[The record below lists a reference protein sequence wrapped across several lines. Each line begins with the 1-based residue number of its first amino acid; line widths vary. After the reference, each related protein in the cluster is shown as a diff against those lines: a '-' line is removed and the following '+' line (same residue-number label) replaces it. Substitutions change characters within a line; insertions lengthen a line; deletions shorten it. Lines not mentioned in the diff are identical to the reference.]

1 MYGRLP
7 MYQNIGGS
15 AYKKDL
21 INITKLSEYL
31 NNPHNSFKSVHIAG
45 TNGKGST
52 AHMIASI
59 LQEGKYKVGLY
70 TSPHLKDFRERIKIN
85 GKMINK
91 DFVSDFIF
99 KNMKFFNENNCSFFE
114 MTVGMAFEY
123 FKKNSVDIAIIET
136 GMGGRLDSTNV
147 ILPEFSVITNVSID
161 HVKFLGNTLED
172 IAKEKAGIIKLN
184 IPVLIGEK
192 QNDISNIFTS
202 IAEENKSRIIFADD
216 LNIKEYECELKGSYQ
231 NKNIKTAI
239 GAIELLNESEI
250 NINEQNITDGL
261 KKVIYNTGIRGRW
274 EIIGNNPLIICDVAH
289 NKEALS
295 IIINDLIS
303 IKCNKIHFVL
313 GFVNDKNLDS
323 IINLFPESSE
333 YYFTK
338 PNVERGLD
346 ELELKNLFKSKNRIG
361 KSFKKVNEAIK
372 FAISKHIEND
382 IIFVGGSTFVVAEAI
397 EFF

>member
-1 MYGRLP
+1 MYGKLP

-91 DFVSDFIF
+91 DFVSDFIM
-99 KNMKFFNENNCSFFE
+99 KNMDFFNQNSFSFFE

-136 GMGGRLDSTNV
+136 GMGGRLDSTN
-147 ILPEFSVITNVSID
+147 IISPELSVITNVSMD
-161 HVKFLGNTLED
+161 HVKFLGNTIED
-172 IAKEKAGIIKLN
+172 IAIEKAGIIKSH
-184 IPVLIGEK
+184 IPVVIGEK
-192 QNDISNIFTS
+192 QNDVSNVFINK
-202 IAEENKSRIIFADD
+202 AEEKKSKIFFAEDF
-216 LNIKEYECELKGSYQ
+216 NIKEYECELKGSYQ
-231 NKNIKTAI
+231 KKNIKTAI
-239 GAIELLNESEI
+239 VAIELLNDTEI
-250 NINEQNITDGL
+250 KINEKNIIDGL
-261 KKVIYNTGIRGRW
+261 NKIIQNTGIRGRW
-274 EIIGNNPLIICDVAH
+274 EIIGNKPLIICDVAH
-289 NKEALS
+289 NIDALS
-295 IIINDLIS
+295 IVINDIIS
-303 IKCNKIHFVL
+303 IKSNKIHFVL

-323 IINLFPESSE
+323 IVDIFPESSN
-333 YYFTK
+333 YYFAK
-338 PNVERGLD
+338 PNIERGLD
-346 ELELKNLFKSKNRIG
+346 ELELQELFKNNNRIG
-361 KSFKKVNEAIK
+361 ESYSSIEQAFKSAIK
-372 FAISKHIEND
+372 QSDPND
-382 IIFVGGSTFVVAEAI
+382 VIYIGGSTFVVSEVI
-397 EFF
+397 

>member
-1 MYGRLP
+1 MYGKLP

-91 DFVSDFIF
+91 DFVSDFIL
-99 KNMKFFNENNCSFFE
+99 KNMDFFNHNSFSFFE

-136 GMGGRLDSTNV
+136 GMGGRLDSTN
-147 ILPEFSVITNVSID
+147 IISPEISVITNVSMD
-161 HVKFLGNTLED
+161 HVKFLGNTIED
-172 IAKEKAGIIKLN
+172 IAIEKSGIIKSH
-184 IPVLIGEK
+184 IPVVIGEK
-192 QNDISNIFTS
+192 QNDVSNVFINK
-202 IAEENKSRIIFADD
+202 AEEKKSKIFFAEDF
-216 LNIKEYECELKGSYQ
+216 NIKEYECELKGSYQ
-231 NKNIKTAI
+231 KKNIKTAI
-239 GAIELLNESEI
+239 VAIELLNDTEI
-250 NINEQNITDGL
+250 KINEKNIIDGL
-261 KKVIYNTGIRGRW
+261 NKIIQNTGIRGRW
-274 EIIGNNPLIICDVAH
+274 EIIGNKPLIICDVAH
-289 NKEALS
+289 NIDALS
-295 IIINDLIS
+295 IVINDIMS
-303 IKCNKIHFVL
+303 IKSNKIHFVL

-323 IINLFPESSE
+323 IVDIFPESSN
-333 YYFTK
+333 YYFAK
-338 PNVERGLD
+338 PNIERGLD
-346 ELELKNLFKSKNRIG
+346 ELELQELFKNNNRIG
-361 KSFKKVNEAIK
+361 ESYSSIEQAFKSAIK
-372 FAISKHIEND
+372 QSDPND
-382 IIFVGGSTFVVAEAI
+382 VIYIGGSTFVVSEVI
-397 EFF
+397 

>member
-1 MYGRLP
+1 MYGKLP

-91 DFVSDFIF
+91 DFVSDFIL
-99 KNMKFFNENNCSFFE
+99 KNMDFFNHNSFSFFE

-136 GMGGRLDSTNV
+136 GMGGRLDSTN
-147 ILPEFSVITNVSID
+147 IISPELSVITNVSMD
-161 HVKFLGNTLED
+161 HVKFLGNTIQD
-172 IAKEKAGIIKLN
+172 IALEKAGIIKSH
-184 IPVLIGEK
+184 IPVVIGEK
-192 QNDISNIFTS
+192 QNDVSNVFINK
-202 IAEENKSRIIFADD
+202 AEEKKSKIFFAEDF
-216 LNIKEYECELKGSYQ
+216 NIKEYECELKGSYQ
-231 NKNIKTAI
+231 KKNIKTAI
-239 GAIELLNESEI
+239 VAIELLNDTEI
-250 NINEQNITDGL
+250 KINEKNIIDGL
-261 KKVIYNTGIRGRW
+261 NKIIQNTGIRGRW
-274 EIIGNNPLIICDVAH
+274 EIIGNKPLIICDVAH
-289 NKEALS
+289 NIDALS
-295 IIINDLIS
+295 IVINDIIS
-303 IKCNKIHFVL
+303 IKSNKIHFVL

-323 IINLFPESSE
+323 IVDIFPESSN
-333 YYFTK
+333 YYFAK
-338 PNVERGLD
+338 PNIERGLD
-346 ELELKNLFKSKNRIG
+346 ELELQELFKNNNRIG
-361 KSFKKVNEAIK
+361 ESYSSIEQAFKSAIK
-372 FAISKHIEND
+372 QSDPND
-382 IIFVGGSTFVVAEAI
+382 VIYIGGSTFVVSEVI
-397 EFF
+397 

>member
-1 MYGRLP
+1 MYGKLP

-91 DFVSDFIF
+91 DFVSDFIL
-99 KNMKFFNENNCSFFE
+99 KNMDFFNQNSFSFFE

-136 GMGGRLDSTNV
+136 GMGGRLDSTN
-147 ILPEFSVITNVSID
+147 IISPELSVITNVSID
-161 HVKFLGNTLED
+161 HVKFLGNTIED
-172 IAKEKAGIIKLN
+172 IALEKAGIIKSH
-184 IPVLIGEK
+184 IPVVIGEK
-192 QNDISNIFTS
+192 QNDVSNVFINK
-202 IAEENKSRIIFADD
+202 AEEKKSKIFFAEDF
-216 LNIKEYECELKGSYQ
+216 NIKEYECELKGSYQ
-231 NKNIKTAI
+231 KKNIKTAI
-239 GAIELLNESEI
+239 VAIELLNDTEI
-250 NINEQNITDGL
+250 KINEKNIIDGL
-261 KKVIYNTGIRGRW
+261 NKIIQNTGIRGRW
-274 EIIGNNPLIICDVAH
+274 EIIGNKPLIICDVAH
-289 NKEALS
+289 NIDALS
-295 IIINDLIS
+295 IVINDIMS
-303 IKCNKIHFVL
+303 IKSNKIHFVL

-323 IINLFPESSE
+323 IVDIFPESSN
-333 YYFTK
+333 YYFAK
-338 PNVERGLD
+338 PNIERGLD
-346 ELELKNLFKSKNRIG
+346 ELELQELFKNNNRIG
-361 KSFKKVNEAIK
+361 ESYSSIEQAFKSAIK
-372 FAISKHIEND
+372 QSDPND
-382 IIFVGGSTFVVAEAI
+382 VIYIGGSTFVVSEVI
-397 EFF
+397 

>member
-1 MYGRLP
+1 MYGKLP

-91 DFVSDFIF
+91 DFVTDFIL
-99 KNMKFFNENNCSFFE
+99 KNMDFFNQNSFSFFE

-136 GMGGRLDSTNV
+136 GMGGRLDSTN
-147 ILPEFSVITNVSID
+147 IISPELSVITNVSMD
-161 HVKFLGNTLED
+161 HVKFLGNTIED
-172 IAKEKAGIIKLN
+172 IAIEKAGIIKSH
-184 IPVLIGEK
+184 IPVVIGEK
-192 QNDISNIFTS
+192 QNDVSNVFINK
-202 IAEENKSRIIFADD
+202 AEEKKSKIFFAEDF
-216 LNIKEYECELKGSYQ
+216 NIKEYECELKGSYQ
-231 NKNIKTAI
+231 KKNIKTAI
-239 GAIELLNESEI
+239 VAIELLNDTEI
-250 NINEQNITDGL
+250 KINEKNIIDGL
-261 KKVIYNTGIRGRW
+261 NKIIQNTGIRGRW
-274 EIIGNNPLIICDVAH
+274 EIIGNKPLIICDVAH
-289 NKEALS
+289 NIDALS
-295 IIINDLIS
+295 IVINDIMS
-303 IKCNKIHFVL
+303 IKSNKIHFVL

-323 IINLFPESSE
+323 IVDIFPESSN
-333 YYFTK
+333 YYFAK
-338 PNVERGLD
+338 PNIERGLD
-346 ELELKNLFKSKNRIG
+346 ELELQELFKNNNRIG
-361 KSFKKVNEAIK
+361 ESYSSIEQAFKSAIK
-372 FAISKHIEND
+372 QSDPND
-382 IIFVGGSTFVVAEAI
+382 VIYIGGSTFVVSEVI
-397 EFF
+397 

>member
-1 MYGRLP
+1 MYGKLP

-91 DFVSDFIF
+91 DFVSDFIL
-99 KNMKFFNENNCSFFE
+99 KNMDFFNHNSFSFFE

-136 GMGGRLDSTNV
+136 GMGGRLDSTN
-147 ILPEFSVITNVSID
+147 IISPELSVITNVSMD
-161 HVKFLGNTLED
+161 HVKFLGNTIED
-172 IAKEKAGIIKLN
+172 IAIEKAGIIKSH
-184 IPVLIGEK
+184 IPVVIGEK
-192 QNDISNIFTS
+192 QNDVSNVFINK
-202 IAEENKSRIIFADD
+202 AEEKKSKIFFAEDF
-216 LNIKEYECELKGSYQ
+216 NIKEYECELKGSYQ
-231 NKNIKTAI
+231 KKNIKTAI
-239 GAIELLNESEI
+239 VAIELLNDTEI
-250 NINEQNITDGL
+250 KINEKNIKDGL
-261 KKVIYNTGIRGRW
+261 NKIIQNTGIRGRW
-274 EIIGNNPLIICDVAH
+274 EIIGNKPLIICDVAH
-289 NKEALS
+289 NIDALS
-295 IIINDLIS
+295 IVINDIIS
-303 IKCNKIHFVL
+303 IKSNKIHFVL

-323 IINLFPESSE
+323 IVDIFPESSN
-333 YYFTK
+333 YYFAK
-338 PNVERGLD
+338 PNIERGLD
-346 ELELKNLFKSKNRIG
+346 ELELQELFKNNNRIG
-361 KSFKKVNEAIK
+361 ESYSSIEQAFKSAIK
-372 FAISKHIEND
+372 QSDPND
-382 IIFVGGSTFVVAEAI
+382 VIYIGGSTFVVSEVI
-397 EFF
+397 

>member
-1 MYGRLP
+1 MYGKLP

-91 DFVSDFIF
+91 DFVTDFIM
-99 KNMKFFNENNCSFFE
+99 KNMNFFNQNSFSFFE

-136 GMGGRLDSTNV
+136 GMGGRLDSTN
-147 ILPEFSVITNVSID
+147 IISPELSVITNVSMD
-161 HVKFLGNTLED
+161 HVKFLGNTIED
-172 IAKEKAGIIKLN
+172 IAIEKAGIIKSH
-184 IPVLIGEK
+184 IPVVIGEK
-192 QNDISNIFTS
+192 QNDVSNVFINK
-202 IAEENKSRIIFADD
+202 AEEKKSKIFFAEDF
-216 LNIKEYECELKGSYQ
+216 NIKEYECELKGSYQ
-231 NKNIKTAI
+231 KKNIKTAI
-239 GAIELLNESEI
+239 VAIELLNDTEI
-250 NINEQNITDGL
+250 KINEKNIIDGL
-261 KKVIYNTGIRGRW
+261 NKIIQNTGIRGRW
-274 EIIGNNPLIICDVAH
+274 EIIGNKPLIICDVAH
-289 NKEALS
+289 NIDALS
-295 IIINDLIS
+295 IVINDIMS
-303 IKCNKIHFVL
+303 IKSNKIHFVL

-323 IINLFPESSE
+323 IVDIFPESSN
-333 YYFTK
+333 YYFAK
-338 PNVERGLD
+338 PNIERGLD
-346 ELELKNLFKSKNRIG
+346 ELELQELFKNNNRIG
-361 KSFKKVNEAIK
+361 ESYSSIEQAFKSAIK
-372 FAISKHIEND
+372 QSDPND
-382 IIFVGGSTFVVAEAI
+382 VIYIGGSTFVVSEVI
-397 EFF
+397 

>member
-1 MYGRLP
+1 MYGKLP

-91 DFVSDFIF
+91 DFVSDFIL
-99 KNMKFFNENNCSFFE
+99 KNMDFFNQNSFSFFE

-136 GMGGRLDSTNV
+136 GMGGRLDSTN
-147 ILPEFSVITNVSID
+147 IISPELSVITNVSMD
-161 HVKFLGNTLED
+161 HVKFLGNTIED
-172 IAKEKAGIIKLN
+172 IAIEKAGIIKSH
-184 IPVLIGEK
+184 IPVVIGEK
-192 QNDISNIFTS
+192 QNDVSNVFINK
-202 IAEENKSRIIFADD
+202 AEEKKSKIFFAEDF
-216 LNIKEYECELKGSYQ
+216 NIKEYECELKGSYQ
-231 NKNIKTAI
+231 KKNIKTAI
-239 GAIELLNESEI
+239 VAIELLNDTEI
-250 NINEQNITDGL
+250 KINEKNIIDGL
-261 KKVIYNTGIRGRW
+261 NKIIQNTGIRGRW
-274 EIIGNNPLIICDVAH
+274 EIIGNKPLIICDVAH
-289 NKEALS
+289 NIDALS
-295 IIINDLIS
+295 IVINDIMS
-303 IKCNKIHFVL
+303 IKSNKIHFVL

-323 IINLFPESSE
+323 IVDIFPESSN
-333 YYFTK
+333 YYFAK
-338 PNVERGLD
+338 PNIERGLD
-346 ELELKNLFKSKNRIG
+346 ELELQELFKNNNRIG
-361 KSFKKVNEAIK
+361 ESYSSIEQAFKSAIK
-372 FAISKHIEND
+372 QSDPND
-382 IIFVGGSTFVVAEAI
+382 VIYIGGSTFVVSEVI
-397 EFF
+397 

>member
-1 MYGRLP
+1 MYGKLP

-91 DFVSDFIF
+91 DFVTDFIL
-99 KNMKFFNENNCSFFE
+99 KNMDFFNQNSFSFFE

-136 GMGGRLDSTNV
+136 GMGGRLDSTN
-147 ILPEFSVITNVSID
+147 IISPELSVITNVSMD
-161 HVKFLGNTLED
+161 HVKFLGNTIED
-172 IAKEKAGIIKLN
+172 IAIEKAGIIKSH
-184 IPVLIGEK
+184 IPVVIGEK
-192 QNDISNIFTS
+192 QNDVSNVFINK
-202 IAEENKSRIIFADD
+202 AEEKKSKIFFAEDF
-216 LNIKEYECELKGSYQ
+216 NIKEYECELKGSYQ
-231 NKNIKTAI
+231 KKNIKTAI
-239 GAIELLNESEI
+239 VAIELLNDTEI
-250 NINEQNITDGL
+250 KINEKNIIDGL
-261 KKVIYNTGIRGRW
+261 NKIIQNTGIRGRW
-274 EIIGNNPLIICDVAH
+274 EIIGNKPLIICDVAH
-289 NKEALS
+289 NIDALS
-295 IIINDLIS
+295 IVINDIMS
-303 IKCNKIHFVL
+303 IKSNKIHFVL

-323 IINLFPESSE
+323 IVDIFPESSN
-333 YYFTK
+333 YYFAK
-338 PNVERGLD
+338 PNIERGLD
-346 ELELKNLFKSKNRIG
+346 ELELQELFKNNNRIG
-361 KSFKKVNEAIK
+361 ESYSSIGQAFKSAIK
-372 FAISKHIEND
+372 QSNPND
-382 IIFVGGSTFVVAEAI
+382 VIYIGGSTFVVSEVI
-397 EFF
+397 

>member
-1 MYGRLP
+1 MYGKLP

-91 DFVSDFIF
+91 DFVSDFIL
-99 KNMKFFNENNCSFFE
+99 KNMDFFNQNSFSFFE

-136 GMGGRLDSTNV
+136 GMGGRLDSTN
-147 ILPEFSVITNVSID
+147 IISPELSVITNVSMD
-161 HVKFLGNTLED
+161 HVKFLGNTIED
-172 IAKEKAGIIKLN
+172 IAIEKAGIIKSH
-184 IPVLIGEK
+184 IPVVIGEK
-192 QNDISNIFTS
+192 QNDVSNVFINK
-202 IAEENKSRIIFADD
+202 AEEKKSKIFFAEDF
-216 LNIKEYECELKGSYQ
+216 NIKEYECELKGSYQ
-231 NKNIKTAI
+231 KKNIKTAI
-239 GAIELLNESEI
+239 VAIELLNDTEI
-250 NINEQNITDGL
+250 KINEKNIIDGL
-261 KKVIYNTGIRGRW
+261 NKIIQNTGIRGRW
-274 EIIGNNPLIICDVAH
+274 EIIGNKPLIICDVAH
-289 NKEALS
+289 NIDALS
-295 IIINDLIS
+295 IVINDIIS
-303 IKCNKIHFVL
+303 IKSNKIHFVL

-323 IINLFPESSE
+323 IVDIFPESSN
-333 YYFTK
+333 YYFAK
-338 PNVERGLD
+338 PNIERGLD
-346 ELELKNLFKSKNRIG
+346 ELELQELFKNNNRIG
-361 KSFKKVNEAIK
+361 ESYSSIEQAFKSAIK
-372 FAISKHIEND
+372 QSDPND
-382 IIFVGGSTFVVAEAI
+382 VIYIGGSTFVVSEVI
-397 EFF
+397 

>member
-1 MYGRLP
+1 MYGKLP

-91 DFVSDFIF
+91 DFVSDFIL
-99 KNMKFFNENNCSFFE
+99 KNMDFFNHNSFSFFE

-136 GMGGRLDSTNV
+136 GMGGRLDSTN
-147 ILPEFSVITNVSID
+147 IISPELSVITNVSMD
-161 HVKFLGNTLED
+161 HVKFLGNTIED
-172 IAKEKAGIIKLN
+172 IAIEKSGIIKSH
-184 IPVLIGEK
+184 IPVVIGEK
-192 QNDISNIFTS
+192 QNDVSNVFINK
-202 IAEENKSRIIFADD
+202 AEEKKSKIFFAEDF
-216 LNIKEYECELKGSYQ
+216 NIKEYECELKGSYQ
-231 NKNIKTAI
+231 KKNIKTAI
-239 GAIELLNESEI
+239 VAIELLNDTEI
-250 NINEQNITDGL
+250 KINEKNIIDGL
-261 KKVIYNTGIRGRW
+261 NKIIQNTGIRGRW
-274 EIIGNNPLIICDVAH
+274 EIIGNKPLIICDVAH
-289 NKEALS
+289 NIDALS
-295 IIINDLIS
+295 IVINDIMS
-303 IKCNKIHFVL
+303 IKSNKIHFVL

-323 IINLFPESSE
+323 IVDIFPESSN
-333 YYFTK
+333 YYFAK
-338 PNVERGLD
+338 PNIERGLD
-346 ELELKNLFKSKNRIG
+346 ELELQELFKNNNRIG
-361 KSFKKVNEAIK
+361 ESYSSIEQAFKSAIK
-372 FAISKHIEND
+372 QSDPND
-382 IIFVGGSTFVVAEAI
+382 VIYIGGSTFVVSEVI
-397 EFF
+397 

>member
-1 MYGRLP
+1 MYGKLP

-91 DFVSDFIF
+91 DFVSDFIL
-99 KNMKFFNENNCSFFE
+99 KNMDFFNHNSFSFFE

-136 GMGGRLDSTNV
+136 GMGGRLDSTN
-147 ILPEFSVITNVSID
+147 IISPELSVITNVSMD
-161 HVKFLGNTLED
+161 HVKFLGNTIED
-172 IAKEKAGIIKLN
+172 IAIEKAGIIKSH
-184 IPVLIGEK
+184 IPVVIGEK
-192 QNDISNIFTS
+192 QNDVSNVFINK
-202 IAEENKSRIIFADD
+202 AEEKKSKIFFAEDF
-216 LNIKEYECELKGSYQ
+216 NIKEYKCELNGSYQ

-239 GAIELLNESEI
+239 GAIEILNTSEI
-250 NINEQNITDGL
+250 RINEQNIVSGL
-261 KKVIYNTGIRGRW
+261 KKVIKNTGIRGRW
-274 EIIGNNPLIICDVAH
+274 EVLGNNPLIISDVAH
-289 NKEALS
+289 NKGALS
-295 IIINDLIS
+295 IIISDLMS
-303 IKCNKIHFVL
+303 MNFNKIHFVL

-323 IINLFPESSE
+323 IVDVFPESSN
-333 YYFTK
+333 YYFAK
-338 PNVERGLD
+338 PNIERGLD
-346 ELELKNLFKSKNRIG
+346 EKELQKLFEKNNKTGESYSSIEQAFKS
-361 KSFKKVNEAIK
+361 AIK
-372 FAISKHIEND
+372 QSNPND
-382 IIFVGGSTFVVAEAI
+382 VIYIGGSTFVVSEVI
-397 EFF
+397 

>member
-1 MYGRLP
+1 MYGKLP

-91 DFVSDFIF
+91 DFVSDFIL
-99 KNMKFFNENNCSFFE
+99 KNMDFFNQNSFSFFE

-136 GMGGRLDSTNV
+136 GMGGRLDSTN
-147 ILPEFSVITNVSID
+147 IISPELSVITNVSID
-161 HVKFLGNTLED
+161 HVKFLGNTIAD
-172 IAKEKAGIIKLN
+172 IAIEKAGIIKSG
-184 IPVLIGEK
+184 IPVVIGEK
-192 QNDISNIFTS
+192 QNNISNIF
-202 IAEENKSRIIFADD
+202 INKAEEKKSKIFFAEDF
-216 LNIKEYECELKGSYQ
+216 NIKEYECELKGSYQ
-231 NKNIKTAI
+231 KKNIKTAI
-239 GAIELLNESEI
+239 VAIELLNDTEI
-250 NINEQNITDGL
+250 KINEKNIIDGL
-261 KKVIYNTGIRGRW
+261 NKIIQNTGIRGRW
-274 EIIGNNPLIICDVAH
+274 EIIGNKPLIICDVAH
-289 NKEALS
+289 NIDALS
-295 IIINDLIS
+295 IVINDIMS
-303 IKCNKIHFVL
+303 IKSNKIHFVL

-323 IINLFPESSE
+323 IVDIFPESSN
-333 YYFTK
+333 YYFAK
-338 PNVERGLD
+338 PNIERGLD
-346 ELELKNLFKSKNRIG
+346 ELELQELFKNNNRIG
-361 KSFKKVNEAIK
+361 ESYSSIEQAFKSAIK
-372 FAISKHIEND
+372 QSDPND
-382 IIFVGGSTFVVAEAI
+382 VIYIGGSTFVVSEVI
-397 EFF
+397 

>member
-1 MYGRLP
+1 MYGKLP

-91 DFVSDFIF
+91 DFVSDFIL
-99 KNMKFFNENNCSFFE
+99 KNMDFFNQNSFSFFE

-136 GMGGRLDSTNV
+136 GMGGRLDSTN
-147 ILPEFSVITNVSID
+147 IISPELSVITNVSMD
-161 HVKFLGNTLED
+161 HVKFLGNTIQD
-172 IAKEKAGIIKLN
+172 IALEKAGIIKSH
-184 IPVLIGEK
+184 IPVVIGEK
-192 QNDISNIFTS
+192 QNDVSNVFINK
-202 IAEENKSRIIFADD
+202 AEEKKSKIFFAEDF
-216 LNIKEYECELKGSYQ
+216 NIKEYECELKGSYQ
-231 NKNIKTAI
+231 KKNIKTAI
-239 GAIELLNESEI
+239 VAIELLNDTEI
-250 NINEQNITDGL
+250 KINEKNIIDGL
-261 KKVIYNTGIRGRW
+261 NKIIQNTGIRGRW
-274 EIIGNNPLIICDVAH
+274 EIIGNKPLIICDVAH
-289 NKEALS
+289 NIDALS
-295 IIINDLIS
+295 IVINDIMS
-303 IKCNKIHFVL
+303 IKSNKIHFVL

-323 IINLFPESSE
+323 IVDLFPESSN
-333 YYFTK
+333 YYFAR
-338 PNVERGLD
+338 PNIERGLD
-346 ELELKNLFKSKNRIG
+346 ELELQELFNNNNRIG
-361 KSFKKVNEAIK
+361 ESYPSVAQAFKSAIK
-372 FAISKHIEND
+372 QSNLDD
-382 IIFVGGSTFVVAEAI
+382 IIYVGGSTFVVSEVI
-397 EFF
+397 

>member
-1 MYGRLP
+1 MYGKLP

-91 DFVSDFIF
+91 DFVSDFIL
-99 KNMKFFNENNCSFFE
+99 KNMDFFNHNSFSFFE

-136 GMGGRLDSTNV
+136 GMGGRLDSTN
-147 ILPEFSVITNVSID
+147 IISPELSVITNVSMD
-161 HVKFLGNTLED
+161 HVKFLGNTIED
-172 IAKEKAGIIKLN
+172 IAIEKAGIIKSH
-184 IPVLIGEK
+184 IPVVIGEK
-192 QNDISNIFTS
+192 QNDVSNIF
-202 IAEENKSRIIFADD
+202 INKAEEKKSKIFFAEDF
-216 LNIKEYECELKGSYQ
+216 NIKEYECELKGSYQ
-231 NKNIKTAI
+231 KKNIKTAI
-239 GAIELLNESEI
+239 VAIELLNDTEI
-250 NINEQNITDGL
+250 KINEKNIIDGL
-261 KKVIYNTGIRGRW
+261 NKIIQNTGIRGRW
-274 EIIGNNPLIICDVAH
+274 EIIGNKPLIICDVAH
-289 NKEALS
+289 NIDALS
-295 IIINDLIS
+295 IVINDIMS
-303 IKCNKIHFVL
+303 IKSNKIHFVL

-323 IINLFPESSE
+323 IVDIFPESSN
-333 YYFTK
+333 YYFAK
-338 PNVERGLD
+338 PNIERGLD
-346 ELELKNLFKSKNRIG
+346 ELELQELFKNNNRIG
-361 KSFKKVNEAIK
+361 KSYSSIEQAFKSAIK
-372 FAISKHIEND
+372 QSDPND
-382 IIFVGGSTFVVAEAI
+382 VIYIGGSTFVVSEVI
-397 EFF
+397 

>member
-1 MYGRLP
+1 MYGKLP

-91 DFVSDFIF
+91 DFVSDFIL
-99 KNMKFFNENNCSFFE
+99 KNMDFFNHNNFSFFE

-136 GMGGRLDSTNV
+136 GMGGRLDSTN
-147 ILPEFSVITNVSID
+147 IISPELSVITNVSMD
-161 HVKFLGNTLED
+161 HVKFLGNTIED
-172 IAKEKAGIIKLN
+172 IAIEKSGIIKSH
-184 IPVLIGEK
+184 IPVVIGEK
-192 QNDISNIFTS
+192 QNDVSNVFINK
-202 IAEENKSRIIFADD
+202 AEEKKSKIFFAEDF
-216 LNIKEYECELKGSYQ
+216 NIKEYECELKGSYQ
-231 NKNIKTAI
+231 KKNIKTAI
-239 GAIELLNESEI
+239 VAIELLNDTEI
-250 NINEQNITDGL
+250 KINEKNIIDGL
-261 KKVIYNTGIRGRW
+261 NKIIQNTGIRGRW
-274 EIIGNNPLIICDVAH
+274 EIIGNKPLIICDVAH
-289 NKEALS
+289 NIDALS
-295 IIINDLIS
+295 IVINDIMS
-303 IKCNKIHFVL
+303 IKSNKIHFVL

-323 IINLFPESSE
+323 IVDIFPESSN
-333 YYFTK
+333 YYFAK
-338 PNVERGLD
+338 PNIERGLD
-346 ELELKNLFKSKNRIG
+346 ELELQELFKNNNRIG
-361 KSFKKVNEAIK
+361 ESYSSIEQAFKSAIK
-372 FAISKHIEND
+372 QSDPND
-382 IIFVGGSTFVVAEAI
+382 VIYIGGSTFVVSEVI
-397 EFF
+397 

>member
-1 MYGRLP
+1 MYGKLP

-91 DFVSDFIF
+91 DFVTDFIL
-99 KNMKFFNENNCSFFE
+99 KNMDFFNQNSFSFFE

-136 GMGGRLDSTNV
+136 GMGGRLDSTN
-147 ILPEFSVITNVSID
+147 IISPELSVITNVSMD
-161 HVKFLGNTLED
+161 HVKFLGNTIED
-172 IAKEKAGIIKLN
+172 IAIEKAGIIKSH
-184 IPVLIGEK
+184 IPVVIGEK
-192 QNDISNIFTS
+192 QNDVSNVFINK
-202 IAEENKSRIIFADD
+202 AEEKKSKIFFAEDF
-216 LNIKEYECELKGSYQ
+216 NIKEYECELKGSYQ
-231 NKNIKTAI
+231 KKNIKTAI
-239 GAIELLNESEI
+239 VAIELLNDTEI
-250 NINEQNITDGL
+250 KINEKNIIDGL
-261 KKVIYNTGIRGRW
+261 NKIIQNTGIRGRW
-274 EIIGNNPLIICDVAH
+274 EIIGNKPLIICDVAH
-289 NKEALS
+289 NIDALS
-295 IIINDLIS
+295 IVINDIMS
-303 IKCNKIHFVL
+303 IKSNKIHFVL

-323 IINLFPESSE
+323 IVDIFPESSN
-333 YYFTK
+333 YYFAK
-338 PNVERGLD
+338 PNIERGLD
-346 ELELKNLFKSKNRIG
+346 ELELQELFKNNNRIG
-361 KSFKKVNEAIK
+361 KSYSSIEQAFKSAIK
-372 FAISKHIEND
+372 QSDPND
-382 IIFVGGSTFVVAEAI
+382 VIYIGGSTFVVSEVI
-397 EFF
+397 

>member
-1 MYGRLP
+1 MYGKLP

-91 DFVSDFIF
+91 DFVTDFIL
-99 KNMKFFNENNCSFFE
+99 KNMDFFNQNSFSFFE

-136 GMGGRLDSTNV
+136 GMGGRLDSTN
-147 ILPEFSVITNVSID
+147 IISPELSVITNVSMD
-161 HVKFLGNTLED
+161 HVKFLGNTIED
-172 IAKEKAGIIKLN
+172 IAIEKAGIIKSH
-184 IPVLIGEK
+184 IPVVIGEK
-192 QNDISNIFTS
+192 QNDVSNVFINK
-202 IAEENKSRIIFADD
+202 AEEKKSKIFFAEDF
-216 LNIKEYECELKGSYQ
+216 NIKEYECELKGSYQ
-231 NKNIKTAI
+231 KKNIKTAI
-239 GAIELLNESEI
+239 VAIELLNDTEI
-250 NINEQNITDGL
+250 KINEKNIIDGL
-261 KKVIYNTGIRGRW
+261 NKIIQNTGIRGRW
-274 EIIGNNPLIICDVAH
+274 EIIGNKPLIICDVAH
-289 NKEALS
+289 NIDALS
-295 IIINDLIS
+295 IVINDIIS
-303 IKCNKIHFVL
+303 IKSNKIHFVL

-323 IINLFPESSE
+323 IVDIFPESSN
-333 YYFTK
+333 YYFAK
-338 PNVERGLD
+338 PNIERGLD
-346 ELELKNLFKSKNRIG
+346 ELELQELFKNNNRIG
-361 KSFKKVNEAIK
+361 ESYSSIEQAFKSAIK
-372 FAISKHIEND
+372 QSDPND
-382 IIFVGGSTFVVAEAI
+382 VIYIGGSTFVVSEVI
-397 EFF
+397 